1 METSSV
7 SQNEKKDILFSAIIL
22 LRIYYDKL
30 AGKIN
35 TNNKLSTLFVLKR
48 GVKQG
53 DFLSGTLFNFFINDS
68 IEECYRSGVGAVY
81 IDFIIAFL
89 VFCDDICLLS
99 INENDMQLLLNIC
112 DYFSKK

>member
-7 SQNEKKDILFSAIIL
+7 SQYEKKDILFSAIIL

-30 AGKIN
+30 AGKFN

-68 IEECYRSGVGAVY
+68 I
-81 IDFIIAFL
+81 
-89 VFCDDICLLS
+89 
-99 INENDMQLLLNIC
+99 
-112 DYFSKK
+112 